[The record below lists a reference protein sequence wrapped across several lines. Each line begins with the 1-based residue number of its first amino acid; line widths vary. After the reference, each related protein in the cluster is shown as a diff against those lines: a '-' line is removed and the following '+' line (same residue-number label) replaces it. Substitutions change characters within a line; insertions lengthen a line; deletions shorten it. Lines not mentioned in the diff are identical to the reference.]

1 MRRPVEGEVHVH
13 YGQIYVESDPENHGP
28 GLAEAFAGQRAG
40 LCGAATPGA
49 LWLNTGLHT
58 GDVGFTV
65 EVCDQAPPLD
75 PAWEDV
81 VEVSFRPAS
90 AQSALVQWAGEASW
104 DLGLEETDY
113 RVRYCARGMDRA
125 SEEDTRLGDEPQLDR
140 YLLQFWPAPP
150 QPDRVLKETSQIAA
164 YWHRYARTLPP
175 PPTPAERAE
184 AARRERLARE
194 TAEREQRLAHERRHW
209 GGRLPSDGL
218 RTVGGN
224 VSGLRDFDPALLHAL
239 DAAGPVTQR
248 AVARFAARRAC
259 EAAGLTALDW
269 VAHALTALA
278 EDRPLPPPFDD
289 DARMWHALAADPDV
303 PDRTVGRAVP
313 ARTAALRAGHVRGH
327 VQAAVQEG
335 GTVRGGPRGRRRGAA
350 APAAVGRGAAGLAA
364 VGLRL
369 GPVRRD
375 DHHRPPGSVPPH
387 LAAAHGPPRRDR
399 RRRTP
404 PAPGGSR
411 RRLRGRR
418 HVRRGPSGS
427 PRGGLVL
434 LRGAA
439 RVTGAP
445 VHPLTIRLPSPGNAS
460 EAPRRFSSWSGSP
473 AWRSPAS
480 ATGGG
485 RPSAT

>member
-13 YGQIYVESDPENHGP
+13 YGQIYVESDPDDHGP

-40 LCGAATPGA
+40 LCGAATPGF

-65 EVCDQAPPLD
+65 EVRDQAPPLD

-90 AQSALVQWAGEASW
+90 AQSALVQWAGEDSW
-104 DLGLEETDY
+104 DLDLEETDH
-113 RVRYCARGMDRA
+113 RVRYCASGMDRA
-125 SEEDTRLGDEPQLDR
+125 SETDTRSADEPQLDR

-150 QPDRVLKETSQIAA
+150 EPDRVLKETSRTAA

-184 AARRERLARE
+184 TARRERLARE
-194 TAEREQRLAHERRHW
+194 TEEREQRLAHERRQW
-209 GGRLPSDGL
+209 GGRLPSDAL

-224 VSGLRDFDPALLHAL
+224 VSGLRDFDPALLHAI
-239 DAAGPVTQR
+239 DAAGPATQR

-289 DARMWHALAADPDV
+289 DASMWHVLASDPDV

-313 ARTAALRAGHVRGH
+313 PERPPSESADSALMSGLFQTAAPFVVGPAAAFKEPHDPSPSGEEPHDASPSGEEPHDPSPSGEEWQVPPPSDSALSPLVAMLTIGRPDPSLRISQPHMALPAVTAAADPDPLRAALDAVY
-327 VQAAVQEG
+327 AAVVTYGEDH
-335 GTVRGGPRGRRRGAA
+335 
-350 APAAVGRGAAGLAA
+350 PALLAE
-364 VGLRL
+364 VWSFCEER
-369 GPVRRD
+369 
-375 DHHRPPGSVPPH
+375 
-387 LAAAHGPPRRDR
+387 
-399 RRRTP
+399 
-404 PAPGGSR
+404 PAPP
-411 RRLRGRR
+411 
-418 HVRRGPSGS
+418 V
-427 PRGGLVL
+427 PRF
-434 LRGAA
+434 
-439 RVTGAP
+439 TP
-445 VHPLTIRLPSPGNAS
+445 
-460 EAPRRFSSWSGSP
+460 
-473 AWRSPAS
+473 
-480 ATGGG
+480 
-485 RPSAT
+485 

>member
-13 YGQIYVESDPENHGP
+13 YGQIYVESDPDDHGP

-40 LCGAATPGA
+40 LCGAATPGF

-65 EVCDQAPPLD
+65 EVRDQAPPLD
-75 PAWEDV
+75 PKWEDV

-90 AQSALVQWAGEASW
+90 ERTALVQWAGEDSW
-104 DLGLEETDY
+104 DLDLEETDH
-113 RVRYCARGMDRA
+113 RVRYCAQGMDRA
-125 SEEDTRLGDEPQLDR
+125 GETDTRSADEPQLDR

-150 QPDRVLKETSQIAA
+150 EPDRVLKETSRTAA
-164 YWHRYARTLPP
+164 HWHRYARRLPP

-194 TAEREQRLAHERRHW
+194 TAEREQQLAHERRQW
-209 GGRLPSDGL
+209 GGRLPSDAL

-289 DARMWHALAADPDV
+289 DDRMWRALASDPDV
-303 PDRTVGRAVP
+303 PARTVGRAVP
-313 ARTAALRAGHVRGH
+313 PERPPHEAAGSALVAEPFQRAAPFVVGPAAAFEEPQVPSQSGEGSQDRQDPVLSEDEPQNPPPDSGSVSLVSMITIGRPDPSLRISQPHMALPAVTAAAEPDPLRAALDAVY
-327 VQAAVQEG
+327 AAVVTYGEDH
-335 GTVRGGPRGRRRGAA
+335 
-350 APAAVGRGAAGLAA
+350 PAFLAE
-364 VGLRL
+364 VWSFCEE
-369 GPVRRD
+369 
-375 DHHRPPGSVPPH
+375 RPASPGS
-387 LAAAHGPPRRDR
+387 
-399 RRRTP
+399 
-404 PAPGGSR
+404 PGSTCD
-411 RRLRGRR
+411 
-418 HVRRGPSGS
+418 
-427 PRGGLVL
+427 
-434 LRGAA
+434 GA
-439 RVTGAP
+439 
-445 VHPLTIRLPSPGNAS
+445 
-460 EAPRRFSSWSGSP
+460 
-473 AWRSPAS
+473 
-480 ATGGG
+480 
-485 RPSAT
+485 